1 MDDVLDTSAEQG
13 EVEGL
18 HENVQDFLQI
28 SEQLAENKTLTPEIA
43 LESIPVLGHNGLLDA
58 YYSVGNKQKRYA
70 IATESFAKRL
80 NELYRKAYDILKRII
95 KKCIDWVKSL
105 FGGKKNAKE
114 TKEQIRSAEGS
125 ARLVVS
131 AAQDAKELREAKT
144 FKEVVTNHKLDVEF
158 IRSLTPTE
166 NDIFVDGPYMKS
178 LLELVKELEH
188 GNALTEISTQLAALD
203 TWFKQAIHDASTK
216 DALGAP
222 IGAEQTGMYYDEKSK
237 SLTESNRDSTD
248 VLLKVLWAAR
258 DAKESLPD
266 ATNSA
271 EKLYDLVR
279 MSDELERVIT
289 RLSMNDTGPLLD
301 RWSGVLSAVQA
312 QLDAGLS
319 DAAQLSDQADQA
331 ESAGEAARNRQTL
344 SSQYLN
350 SLGTFGSRI
359 TQMQSAVMM
368 IQSYMFTDSFNLYY
382 KILSFLNKA
391 AAAYQ
396 HEEPSEETYKL
407 FHMTKDILAKRHS

>member
-1 MDDVLDTSAEQG
+1 MDDVFDTSAEQG
-13 EVEGL
+13 EVESL
-18 HENVQDFLQI
+18 HENVQDFVQI
-28 SEQLAENKTLTPEIA
+28 SEQLAENKTLTPELA
-43 LESIPVLGHNGLLDA
+43 LESIPVLGHNGLLDT
-58 YYSVGNKQKRYA
+58 YYSVGSKQKRYT

-80 NELYRKAYDILKRII
+80 NELYRQAYELLKRII
-95 KKCIDWVKSL
+95 RKCVDWVKSL

-114 TKEQIRSAEGS
+114 TKEQIHAAEGS

-131 AAQDAKELREAKT
+131 AAQDAKDLREAKT
-144 FKEVVTNHKLDVEF
+144 FKEVVTSHKLDTEF
-158 IRSLTPTE
+158 FHGLTPTE

-188 GNALTEISTQLAALD
+188 GNALTEISTQLSALD
-203 TWFKQAIHDASTK
+203 EWFKKVITEVKLK
-216 DALGAP
+216 DVNGEP
-222 IGAEQTGMYYDEKSK
+222 FTEQHTGMFYDEKSK
-237 SLTESNRDSTD
+237 SLVDSNRDSTD
-248 VLLKVLWAAR
+248 VMLKALWAAR

-266 ATNSA
+266 ATNSS
-271 EKLYDLVR
+271 EKIYDLVR

-289 RLSMNDTGPLLD
+289 RISMNDTGPLLD
-301 RWSGVLSAVQA
+301 RWSGVLTSVQA
-312 QLDAGLS
+312 QLDAGIK
-319 DAAQLSDQADQA
+319 DATDLATEGDKMEA
-331 ESAGEAARNRQTL
+331 EGINSKHRQTL

-350 SLGTFGSRI
+350 ALGTFGSRI

-407 FHMTKDILAKRHS
+407 FQMTKDILAKRHS